1 MVTARTSL
9 IGACD
14 EIAQALGPR
23 AIPTIPPPRSA
34 GRERMASDKKIFMT
48 GATGVVGRAL
58 LARLAGDKRSAGKNM
73 PQVLVLSR
81 NVSAAPEP
89 AVKFVT
95 ARLGEPET
103 WRRAL
108 EGCTEVVH
116 MAAQTGKARP
126 QQFERVNVEGT
137 RNVLEAAR
145 AAGVKRFLF
154 VSSVAATY
162 PELEHYPY
170 GRSKRDAEALVRE
183 SGLDW
188 AIVRPTI
195 VMSRRAAIWHAL
207 AGLASLPVTPVFG
220 GGAAR
225 IQPIHADDLA
235 ECLASWIDD
244 PSLDRNAYD
253 LGGPEVIAFGEFLRK
268 VRQRKKRG
276 SRGPLLALPGK
287 SAIAVLSV
295 LEKFALPLLPM
306 TAGQLYAFVYDSTVQ
321 PNALLERH
329 VARMKNVE
337 QILDDLLKYD

>member
-1 MVTARTSL
+1 
-9 IGACD
+9 
-14 EIAQALGPR
+14 
-23 AIPTIPPPRSA
+23 
-34 GRERMASDKKIFMT
+34 MT
-48 GATGVVGRAL
+48 GATGIVGRAL
-58 LARLAGDKRSAGKNM
+58 LSRLAGDKRSAGKNM
-73 PQVLVLSR
+73 PQVVVLSR

-95 ARLGEPET
+95 ARLGEPEA
-103 WRRAL
+103 WRAAL

-126 QQFERVNVEGT
+126 EQFQRVNVEGT
-137 RNVLEAAR
+137 RHVLEAAR
-145 AAGVKRFLF
+145 AAGVRRVLF
-154 VSSVAATY
+154 VSSIAATY

-207 AGLASLPVTPVFG
+207 EGLANLPITPVFG

-235 ECLASWIDD
+235 ECMASWIED
-244 PSLDRNAYD
+244 PSLDRSAYD
-253 LGGPEVIAFGEFLRK
+253 LGGPETLTFGDFLRRI
-268 VRQRKKRG
+268 RQRKKG
-276 SRGPLLALPGK
+276 SRGPLLPLPGK
-287 SAIAVLSV
+287 SAISLLSV
-295 LEKFALPLLPM
+295 LEKFAFPLLPM

-321 PNALLERH
+321 PNSLLERH
-329 VARMKNVE
+329 AARMKNAE